1 VSTRAPALRRGRLL
15 IAAVVVTVM
24 SMITVVASIASPAYA
39 ASPITPANRP
49 SPIPGQRN
57 GLVAPGALLTVEGEC
72 RLARDAAGSFVHLLA
87 AARAAGISLGTDS
100 CYRPLADQIAVRGDA
115 CGNGNCACAATIS
128 PTATVGTSYHGW
140 GKAVDFTV
148 DGHGLTDPYSPAERW
163 LNAHAG
169 TYGWNHPA
177 FALLGTPC
185 PEAWHWEWVG
195 DGGMLHGTPIRA
207 DVMGGAGPAG
217 GSFATVTGTGA
228 VQWISGPLA
237 TTTPTQPALDPLAS
251 AIVGAAVTPTGRGL
265 WRVGVDGGIFSSGD
279 ARFFGSTGA
288 IHLNRPVVGMAA
300 GPGGS
305 GYWSVASDG
314 GIFAFGSAGFHGSTG
329 AMHLNRAVVGMAA
342 TPTRHGYWLVASDGG
357 IFSFGDARFFGSTG
371 SLRLNSPIVGM
382 AATRSGRGYWL
393 VASDGGI
400 FSFGDAV
407 FRGSGAGGAQT
418 SPVVGMVGTASGAG
432 YALVHADGN
441 ATPFGDAIGFGSQS
455 WSANYKNVT
464 LDL

>member
-1 VSTRAPALRRGRLL
+1 MTSIMSRIALL
-15 IAAVVVTVM
+15 T
-24 SMITVVASIASPAYA
+24 ITVSVAVATA
-39 ASPITPANRP
+39 ASPVYAVNAIQPANRP
-49 SPIPGQRN
+49 TPIAGQRN
-57 GLVAPGALLTVEGEC
+57 GLVAPGALLTVEGDC
-72 RLARDAAGSFVHLLA
+72 RVARDAAASLVHLLA
-87 AARAAGISLGTDS
+87 AARAAGVNLGTES
-100 CYRPLADQIAVRGDA
+100 CYRPLADQISVRGNA

-140 GKAVDFTV
+140 GKAVDFSV
-148 DGHGLTDPYSPAERW
+148 DGRGLTDPFSPAERW
-163 LNAHAG
+163 LNAHAA

-195 DGGMLHGTPIRA
+195 DGGNLHGEPIRA
-207 DVMGGAGPAG
+207 DVMGGAGPDG

-228 VQWISGPLA
+228 VQWVTGPLA
-237 TTTPTQPALDPLAS
+237 ATTDTQPALNPLAS
-251 AIVGAAVTPTGRGL
+251 VIVGAAVTPTGRGL

-300 GPGGS
+300 GPGGN

-314 GIFAFGSAGFHGSTG
+314 GIFSFGSAGFHGSTG
-329 AMHLNRAVVGMAA
+329 AIHLNRAVVGMAA
-342 TPTRHGYWLVASDGG
+342 TASRHGYWLVASDGG

-371 SLRLNSPIVGM
+371 AIHLNSPIVGM

-407 FRGSGAGGAQT
+407 FRGSGAGGAET
-418 SPVVGMVGTASGAG
+418 SPVVGMVRTASGAG
-432 YALVHADGN
+432 YGLVHANGN
-441 ATPFGDAIGFGSQS
+441 VTPFGDAVGFGSLS
-455 WSANYKNVT
+455 
-464 LDL
+464 